1 MDTADRVWR
10 ALALSLAVFLALVL
24 LLAFERQTAQ
34 TSETDAGPDVA
45 HVVDIELTEFAIEP
59 AEIPVP
65 AGVPVTFNVRNTG
78 SIEHDFTIAGVDGTA
93 GIASGQSAT
102 LEAAALEPGEYRVNC
117 TIAGHES
124 AGMTATLVAADG
136 TQADGA
142 DMDGHDMAAVSD
154 QGSEAAH
161 PMSPEEMARM
171 HEEGVLNFPVESEGM
186 GNQEIEPEIADDG
199 TKVFKLTADEI
210 AWETKPGVVKEAMA
224 YNGQIPGPRIEVE
237 LGDNVRIEL
246 TNELDEPTA
255 MHAHGLIVP
264 NDMDGVP
271 GLNQPSIMPGETFDY
286 EFTIRNSGSHMYHSH
301 FNSADQVTRGLLG
314 AFIVHDPDDEEVDL
328 DYTMI
333 VNDGPLGFTLNG
345 KDFPAT
351 EPLVVDKGDKVRIR
365 YMNEGLQIHPM
376 HLHGIP
382 QEVVARDG
390 YPLAQPQLMDTV
402 LVAPG
407 ERIDVLVDATE
418 PGGWAFHCHILTHA
432 EAEDGMFGMVTA
444 LVVEDN

>member
-1 MDTADRVWR
+1 MDTADRPWR
-10 ALALSLAVFLALVL
+10 ALALSLAVFLVLVL
-24 LLAFERQTAQ
+24 LLAFERQPAQ
-34 TSETDAGPDVA
+34 TAETGAETAAAQVI
-45 HVVDIELTEFAIEP
+45 DIELTEFAIEP
-59 AEIPVP
+59 AEISVR
-65 AGVPVTFNVRNTG
+65 AGVPVSFNVTNSG
-78 SIEHDFTIAGVDGTA
+78 SIEHDFTIDGVDGTA
-93 GIASGQSAT
+93 TIASGQSAT
-102 LEAAALEPGEYRVNC
+102 LETPALEPGEYKVNC
-117 TIAGHES
+117 TIAGHEP
-124 AGMTATLVAADG
+124 AGMAATLVAAEGVRTDAG
-136 TQADGA
+136 GDPA
-142 DMDGHDMAAVSD
+142 GHDMAAGE
-154 QGSEAAH
+154 QASEDAH

-171 HEEGVLNFPVESEGM
+171 HEEGVLNFPVDSEGK
-186 GNQEIEPEIADDG
+186 GNQVLEPEIAADG
-199 TKVFKLTADEI
+199 TKVFRLTADEI
-210 AWETKPGVVKEAMA
+210 EWETKPGVVNEGMA
-224 YNGQIPGPRIEVE
+224 YNGQIPGPRIEVD
-237 LGDNVRIEL
+237 LGDEVRIEL

-255 MHAHGLIVP
+255 MHSHGLIVP

-301 FNSADQVTRGLLG
+301 FNSAEQVTRGLLG
-314 AFIVHDPDDEEVDL
+314 AFIVHDPDDEAVDL

-351 EPLVVDKGDKVRIR
+351 EPLVVDEGDKVRIR

-382 QEVVARDG
+382 QTVVARDG
-390 YPLAQPQLMDTV
+390 YPLEQPQKMDTV

-444 LVVEDN
+444 LVVEDS